1 MSGRTLGKW
10 LPVVCAVGLALP
22 LKSASGAP
30 DSGVVQPPVLLLPNY
45 GRILIGSQGGMEA
58 GALVVRA
65 KATEAAWYNPA
76 GLVRSK
82 WNSFS
87 ANASLY
93 QLVKTDFVSGSTT
106 ATSSNVTTLP
116 VFVGVSNWITTGDTE
131 RGKLAWGYTIV
142 TPVAWQSDVG
152 SFDEF
157 AYNGGVDRVTTESH
171 TDYNTLGI
179 GAVLSY
185 AVTAPYAPPPRLTVG
200 VSAGLYM
207 SELGIQTSKFDD
219 WNETAT
225 GTAYTKSHQLDY
237 TLSAKH
243 LGITLGAYYG
253 FAENWESAL
262 IVRLPGIKLS
272 ATGDYDEHELRTG
285 DALAPDYY
293 ASDSHD
299 AGIEADWK
307 IPLELTA
314 GIAFNGDKFD
324 AEIDLSYHAGTGT
337 YDVLPAGL
345 YALRQ
350 GPLSGLVSSTA
361 ARDPLTTTGDS
372 ILNVAFGCRYE
383 INEKYRL
390 HAGFRTCKS
399 HVEATAAEDIF
410 QSIDLY
416 MVTFG
421 LSTQTSNTFT
431 SLGIALGFGSTDHF
445 TLQDVASGNPVGGS
459 LEVSTTSFFIGA
471 SFKL

>member
-22 LKSASGAP
+22 MKSAIGGVPP

-106 ATSSNVTTLP
+106 ASSSNVTTLP

-157 AYNGGVDRVTTESH
+157 AYGTGTDRVTTKSH

-200 VSAGLYM
+200 MSAGFYTT
-207 SELGIQTSKFDD
+207 ELGIQTAKFDD
-219 WNETAT
+219 WSD
-225 GTAYTKSHQLDY
+225 GTDSFTRSHQKDLS
-237 TLSAKH
+237 LSAKH
-243 LGITLGAYYG
+243 LGITLGTYYG

-272 ATGDYDEHELRTG
+272 ATGDYDEHELTVG
-285 DALAPDYY
+285 DAGGTPLFLAQEYDESY
-293 ASDSHD
+293 SH
-299 AGIEADWK
+299 GVGVEGDWE

-314 GIAFNGDKFD
+314 GIAYNGDKFD
-324 AEIDLSYHAGTGT
+324 AELDLSYHAGTGT
-337 YDVLPAGL
+337 M
-345 YALRQ
+345 
-350 GPLSGLVSSTA
+350 SS
-361 ARDPLTTTGDS
+361 RP
-372 ILNVAFGCRYE
+372 V
-383 INEKYRL
+383 RL
-390 HAGFRTCKS
+390 
-399 HVEATAAEDIF
+399 
-410 QSIDLY
+410 
-416 MVTFG
+416 
-421 LSTQTSNTFT
+421 
-431 SLGIALGFGSTDHF
+431 
-445 TLQDVASGNPVGGS
+445 
-459 LEVSTTSFFIGA
+459 
-471 SFKL
+471 